1 MTLHLP
7 SFAEKVRRCREM
19 FGESIDDVS
28 RATGIST
35 QGLTALEGAGRTPTG
50 DEVLILADHFL
61 CDYRFFVSNEQ
72 TTPIER
78 TEKLF
83 RAYSTELSTRDRW
96 AIQEFLF
103 LCENEAYLLHELQH
117 APAVSY
123 RFAKRDNRDNFY
135 KGHGTRAASELR
147 SALGHKPEEVPEVFF
162 ELRRLG
168 MHVFRRRLENVNI
181 SGLFINHPS
190 AGACVL
196 VNYNEDIYRQRF
208 TAAHEAAHSIFDA
221 VDEYVVSFGKWA
233 EKDLREVR
241 ADAFAGAFLVPTNL
255 VDRLPTVP
263 WTEQRLLEVAD
274 RLGVN
279 VKVLLIALER
289 EGRLKKNEARTFEQL
304 RIPRNAKE
312 DPELPDSLSAKGR
325 QRKQT
330 LLERGISSFYAELC
344 FEGVRK
350 AVISAPRA
358 AEMLLVDDG
367 ELRELASLFGVGE
380 I

>member
-28 RATGIST
+28 RATGISASE
-35 QGLTALEGAGRTPTG
+35 LTALEGASRTPTG

-61 CDYRFFVSNEQ
+61 CDFKFFISNEQ
-72 TTPIER
+72 AAPIER

-83 RAYSTELSTRDRW
+83 RAYSTELSSRDRW

-103 LCENEAYLLHELQH
+103 LCENEAYLLHELRR
-117 APAVSY
+117 PPIVSY
-123 RFAKRDNRDNFY
+123 RFVKRDNFY

-147 SALGHKPEEVPEVFF
+147 SVLGHNAEDVPEIFF
-162 ELRRLG
+162 EARRLG
-168 MHVFRRRLENVNI
+168 MHVFRRRLENANI

-196 VNYNEDIYRQRF
+196 VNYDEDVYRQRF
-208 TAAHEAAHSIFDA
+208 TAAHEAAHAIFDTD
-221 VDEYVVSFGKWA
+221 DEYVVSFERWT
-233 EKDLREVR
+233 ESDLRELR
-241 ADAFAGAFLVPTNL
+241 ANAFAGAFLVPKGL
-255 VDRLPTVP
+255 VDRLPKVP
-263 WTEQRLLEVAD
+263 WTEQRLLDVAD
-274 RLGVN
+274 QLGVN

-289 EGRLKKNEARTFEQL
+289 EGRLTKNESRTFERL
-304 RIPRNAKE
+304 RIPRRAKE
-312 DPELPDSLSAKGR
+312 DPELPNSLSPKGR
-325 QRKQT
+325 QRKQR
-330 LLERGISSFYAELC
+330 LLERGISTFYAELC
-344 FEGVRK
+344 FEAVQK
-350 AVISAPRA
+350 DVISTPRA

-367 ELRELASLFGVGE
+367 ELRDLASLFGVRG

>member
-7 SFAEKVRRCREM
+7 SFAEKVRRYREM
-19 FGESIDDVS
+19 FGESIDELS

-35 QGLTALEGAGRTPTG
+35 PELTALEGAARTPTG

-61 CDYRFFVSNEQ
+61 CDYKFFISNEQ
-72 TTPIER
+72 STPIER

-83 RAYSTELSTRDRW
+83 RAYSTELSSRDRW

-103 LCENEAYLLHELQH
+103 LCENEAYLLHELRR
-117 APAVSY
+117 PPLVSY
-123 RFAKRDNRDNFY
+123 RFVKRDTFY

-147 SALGHKPEEVPEVFF
+147 SVLGHEPQEVPDVFV

-168 MHVFRRRLENVNI
+168 MHVFRRRLENANI
-181 SGLFINHPS
+181 SGLFINHPG

-196 VNYNEDIYRQRF
+196 VNYDEDVYRQRF
-208 TAAHEAAHSIFDA
+208 TAAHEAAHAIFDA
-221 VDEYVVSFGKWA
+221 DDGYVVSFGKWTGT
-233 EKDLREVR
+233 DLRELR
-241 ADAFAGAFLVPTNL
+241 ANAFAGAFLVPKDL
-255 VDRLPTVP
+255 IDRLPNVP
-263 WTEQRLLEVAD
+263 WTEQRILDLAD
-274 RLGVN
+274 QLGVN

-289 EGRLKKNEARTFEQL
+289 EGRMTKDESRTLEQL
-304 RIPRNAKE
+304 RISRRAKE
-312 DPELPDSLSAKGR
+312 DPELPASLSTKGR

-330 LLERGISSFYAELC
+330 LLERGISTFYAELC
-344 FEGVRK
+344 FE
-350 AVISAPRA
+350 AVQKELISAARA

-367 ELRELASLFGVGE
+367 ELRELASLFGVAG